1 MSSRPTTVTL
11 KQVAAA
17 AGVSVSV
24 ASRVLNGHAKAYRIS
39 DQTEQQ
45 VRGIASE
52 LDFRPSQIA
61 RSLRLQKSK
70 MIGVVIPDLSNPFF
84 AAISREI
91 ALAVEAEGFSVL
103 VADSRETTSIEQE
116 LTGELQS
123 RQVEGLVVCPVGVDG
138 SHLLTVHQ
146 SGLPI
151 VLVDRGFPDFPM
163 MQVTSDHRR
172 GSEQAAELLLAQGHR
187 TIGILQGLPGTLPN
201 EERLGGL
208 RETLQRHDLKW
219 DADLVDGDNF
229 TEQSGYE
236 STHRLLSK
244 RPDITALFAL
254 STPNAMGALRA
265 TQEQGIQ
272 VPDELSIVSFDDSP
286 YSDLMAV
293 PLATVCQDVPRIG
306 KQAAALIIQ
315 SIQAKSPPKF
325 EIHQVTTKIVKRSS
339 IAKASPR

>member
-45 VRGIASE
+45 VRGIASDLE
-52 LDFRPSQIA
+52 FRPSQIA

-91 ALAVEAEGFSVL
+91 TLAVEAEGFSVL

-138 SHLLTVHQ
+138 SHLLTVHR

-201 EERLGGL
+201 EERLRGL
-208 RETLQRHDLKW
+208 KETLKRHDLQW
-219 DADLVDGDNF
+219 DAELVDGDNF

-265 TQEQGIQ
+265 THEQGIQ
-272 VPDELSIVSFDDSP
+272 VPDKLSIVSFDDSP

-315 SIQAKSPPKF
+315 SIQAQSPPKF